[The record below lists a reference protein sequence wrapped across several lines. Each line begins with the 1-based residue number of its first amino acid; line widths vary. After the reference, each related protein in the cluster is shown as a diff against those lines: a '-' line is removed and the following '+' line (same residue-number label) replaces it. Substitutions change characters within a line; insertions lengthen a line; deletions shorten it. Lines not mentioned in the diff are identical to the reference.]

1 MCIIRCP
8 NVFISGD
15 GLKLY
20 FSAGMASAAAT
31 MFLENRASCPFTV
44 VLTGFTIGAVS
55 AAFCAFAGAAACFA
69 HALPAAITIPT
80 TTTIQLA
87 RNFIVG
93 SFSGLSA
100 ERILLGIFLG
110 KVLSVS
116 SIHALSTTTTSPSLL
131 HKRNAVTILRPVI
144 HYFFNLQARGAQ
156 LFDHHLLRNA
166 MSASVA
172 RNSFQRSEPRARREI
187 DNRQPPSR
195 LQRPYQVGIELHRL
209 GQVMVHAPQKNRVA
223 PPRRQIRIRLFAL
236 HHDHLR
242 QLALRHF
249 APQL

>member
-8 NVFISGD
+8 NGFISGV

-20 FSAGMASAAAT
+20 FPAGMASAAAT
-31 MFLENRASCPFTV
+31 MFLENRASCPFTA

-55 AAFCAFAGAAACFA
+55 AVFCAFAGADACFA

-131 HKRNAVTILRPVI
+131 HKQYAVTTFGPVI
-144 HYFFNLQARGAQ
+144 HYFFHLQPRAAQ
-156 LFDHHLLRNA
+156 LLDHDLLRNA
-166 MSASVA
+166 MSAPVA

-187 DNRQPPSR
+187 NNRQPPSG
-195 LQRPYQVGIELHRL
+195 LQRAHQAAI
-209 GQVMVHAPQKNRVA
+209 
-223 PPRRQIRIRLFAL
+223 
-236 HHDHLR
+236 
-242 QLALRHF
+242 
-249 APQL
+249 